1 MLRPVRLPC
10 LLTDKALIRG
20 IVVHQQTTW
29 PKLSRKRLLSASVRD
44 FLECTSDCVFVLN
57 RDWRFSYL
65 NRRARQ
71 EIARSGTDLV
81 GTFIWDAFPEA
92 QGTEFEDNY
101 RKAMEDGDEVS
112 FECYFAPHA
121 A

>member
-44 FLECTSDCVFVLN
+44 FLKCTSDCVFVLN

-81 GTFIWDAFPEA
+81 GTFIRSEERRV
-92 QGTEFEDNY
+92 GKEC
-101 RKAMEDGDEVS
+101 VS
-112 FECYFAPHA
+112 TCRSRWSPYH
-121 A
+121 